1 MTPVALG
8 SFPARDTPLR
18 RCRNGCVD
26 ARRTQRARRR
36 DAVRPRDSAFR
47 RSARAARP
55 DRGYR
60 RRGTNTDE
68 EHPVLQTF
76 LRGAIALALL
86 SAGAPAATAA
96 DLSGRWE
103 GTAQVP
109 GAPQSLVLDIA
120 SGSSGWRGSI
130 ILPGRGVKGAPLSA
144 LRVDAASLQAELA
157 SAFVLP
163 AQPAPV
169 LRLTAQADGSL
180 AGDLRMAGASAAVHL
195 QRTGAAQVDVPA
207 TGTAL
212 SAQLTGTWA
221 GRYELGG
228 VPREVTLK
236 VANGPDG
243 RGRGEIV
250 VVGKRTTT
258 LPVDRVVQGRE
269 FVSFESS
276 AVNYRI
282 EGRWATPDGSI
293 QAQVVQGPFEAPIV
307 LRRAPG
313 AAS

>member
-1 MTPVALG
+1 M
-8 SFPARDTPLR
+8 
-18 RCRNGCVD
+18 
-26 ARRTQRARRR
+26 
-36 DAVRPRDSAFR
+36 
-47 RSARAARP
+47 
-55 DRGYR
+55 
-60 RRGTNTDE
+60 
-68 EHPVLQTF
+68 LQTF
-76 LRGAIALALL
+76 LRGASALVLL
-86 SAGAPAATAA
+86 AAAAPAATAA

-109 GAPQSLVLDIA
+109 GAPQPLVLDVA
-120 SGSSGWRGSI
+120 SSASGWRGSI
-130 ILPGRGVKGAPLSA
+130 ILPGRGVKGAPLNA
-144 LRVDAASLQAELA
+144 LQVDAAGLQAELA

-163 AQPAPV
+163 AQPAPL
-169 LRLTAQADGSL
+169 LRLAAQADGSL
-180 AGDLRMAGASAAVHL
+180 DGDLRMAGASAAVHL
-195 QRTGAAQVDVPA
+195 QRTGAAQVDVPP
-207 TGTAL
+207 TGTAV
-212 SAQLTGTWA
+212 SAQLAGTWA

-228 VPREVTLK
+228 VRREVTLK

-276 AVNYRI
+276 AVDYRI

-293 QAQVVQGPFEAPIV
+293 QALVVQGPFEAPIV